1 MTSLSPMMLF
11 ALAITSGITIT
22 AMLGVFANIIGHE
35 TQLHDLRNGVQDLQ
49 FKRAVFEA
57 RVSGQIPAE
66 SKKPHEAI
74 ELPPLE
80 SSLASD
86 PNAQA
91 NLEPDIELGIPAD
104 EPQEAQLAA

>member
-1 MTSLSPMMLF
+1 MMLF
-11 ALAITSGITIT
+11 ALAITSGITVT

-57 RVSGQIPAE
+57 RVSGQIPAKSE
-66 SKKPHEAI
+66 KIQEAI

-80 SSLASD
+80 PTQGLASG
-86 PNAQA
+86 AQA
-91 NLEPDIELGIPAD
+91 NLEPNIELGIQAD
-104 EPQEAQLAA
+104 EPQESRLAA